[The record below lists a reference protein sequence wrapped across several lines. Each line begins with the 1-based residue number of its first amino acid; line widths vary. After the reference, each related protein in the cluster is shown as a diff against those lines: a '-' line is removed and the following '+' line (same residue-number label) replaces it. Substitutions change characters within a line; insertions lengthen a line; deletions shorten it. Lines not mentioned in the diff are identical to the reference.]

1 MQRWNKPFGGVIE
14 SWWGER
20 YSRIE
25 QSERQGCVAAT
36 TARQYTDMRHEQG
49 VSATRFYTGRYA
61 ATSATSWRRRSA
73 QAAPI
78 TKRGRKR
85 ILPLAQKSSTR

>member
-1 MQRWNKPFGGVIE
+1 M
-14 SWWGER
+14 
-20 YSRIE
+20 E
-25 QSERQGCVAAT
+25 QSERQECAAAT
-36 TARQYTDMRHEQG
+36 TARQYTDMLHEQSE
-49 VSATRFYTGRYA
+49 SATRFYTGRYT

-85 ILPLAQKSSTR
+85 ISPLAQKSSTR